1 MNKREFSWCWGFKQR
16 RFVLFL
22 CSIYFKQIVL
32 NKWTTTALSIPSR
45 EQGKYVIEQ
54 EICDVVGTQYYTLG
68 ILVTISMSTYS
79 TRAYDSRWTLW
90 YLHAL
95 VFLPTHHLAILCL
108 VVGQTSI
115 IAYTA
120 HFIKH
125 HRNSMQNHSKPEG
138 MEMVTSGSS
147 MDFL

>member
-1 MNKREFSWCWGFKQR
+1 VFDA
-16 RFVLFL
+16 
-22 CSIYFKQIVL
+22 IAQIVG
-32 NKWTTTALSIPSR
+32 LSI
-45 EQGKYVIEQ
+45 G
-54 EICDVVGTQYYTLG
+54 
-68 ILVTISMSTYS
+68 
-79 TRAYDSRWTLW
+79 
-90 YLHAL
+90 
-95 VFLPTHHLAILCL
+95 L

-147 MDFL
+147 MDVL